1 MRDER
6 FHRRVLGCRVDEA
19 DFAQDSGGARFCR
32 YSRLGIVGGHSSR
45 RPQTLGGWLLLLVVA
60 LPLLVLSER
69 VSERLFESPRVARL
83 SAPARV
89 AYGVVVIGVLLLAI
103 AVALSSFSSSLGRW

>member
-1 MRDER
+1 MKPILLKTAA
-6 FHRRVLGCRVDEA
+6 VLGFVA
-19 DFAQDSGGARFCR
+19 IAGLA
-32 YSRLGIVGGHSSR
+32 LLAGIHPY
-45 RPQTLGGWLLLLVVA
+45 RPQTLDGWLLLLVVA

>member
-1 MRDER
+1 MKTILLKTAAV
-6 FHRRVLGCRVDEA
+6 FGFVAMAG
-19 DFAQDSGGARFCR
+19 FA
-32 YSRLGIVGGHSSR
+32 LLVGIYPY
-45 RPQTLGGWLLLLVVA
+45 RPESPGGWLLLLVVA

-83 SAPARV
+83 SAPAPA
-89 AYGVVVIGVLLLAI
+89 AYGVVMIGVLLLAI